1 MNNDISEMSEQIQR
15 NVAEGKRLCG
25 DIQQKLDERN
35 AVIKALRAV
44 GIEVDDSPPRLSDVL
59 KPKRCIDT
67 LKCYIWRLFNGG

>member
-1 MNNDISEMSEQIQR
+1 MNKNISEMSEQIQR

-25 DIQQKLDERN
+25 DIQQKLDEHN

-44 GIEVDDSPPRLSDVL
+44 GIEVDDSPPRISDIL

-67 LKCYIWRLFNGG
+67 LIYYIWKLFDGG